1 MDLRVALVFDTI
13 VYDSL
18 QIVRNVYTIVYIF
31 LQITFD
37 LIAQ

>member
-18 QIVRNVYTIVYIF
+18 QIVRNFYTIVYIRCE
-31 LQITFD
+31 LR
-37 LIAQ
+37 